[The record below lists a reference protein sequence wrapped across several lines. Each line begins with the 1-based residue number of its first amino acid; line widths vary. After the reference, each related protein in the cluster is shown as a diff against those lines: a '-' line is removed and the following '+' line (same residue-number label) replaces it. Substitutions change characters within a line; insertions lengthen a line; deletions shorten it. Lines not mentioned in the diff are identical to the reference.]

1 MFKFD
6 FTEGCVSY
14 SYLINGKEF
23 VDIEDNDFL
32 EQCVITLIKRA
43 RVGIMLESLL
53 DLLDEEYYTK
63 GNIDV
68 YQFEDNNV
76 WNLIEFMV
84 TQSDTMEY
92 KDYSKNY
99 DALMKYQF
107 TNELTEK
114 LRDYTADIIHKLLF
128 GDNADGGHIQAIL
141 IRLVESDID
150 TVTTNYGRCDD
161 CGDSIYNYKLEID

>member
-1 MFKFD
+1 MTKFD
-6 FTEGCVSY
+6 FTEGCVCY

-23 VDIEDNDFL
+23 VDIKDNEFL
-32 EQCVITLIKRA
+32 EQCITTLIGRA
-43 RVGIMLESLL
+43 RVGIVL
-53 DLLDEEYYTK
+53 DLLLDTLDYAYYGD
-63 GNIDV
+63 GNIDT
-68 YQFEDNNV
+68 YKFEDDNV

-84 TQSDTMEY
+84 TQSDNIEY

-114 LRDYTADIIHKLLF
+114 LRDYTVDTINKIMF
-128 GDNADGGHIQAIL
+128 TNNTDGGLIQGVL
-141 IRLVESDID
+141 IKLVESDID
-150 TVTTNYGRCDD
+150 TITTSVGTCEE